1 MEKNLEK
8 INKKLDQQ
16 MLKNKELRQE
26 IDKLRKEKIIFEGV
40 YLRLQ
45 KNL

>member
-8 INKKLDQQ
+8 INNKLDQQ

-26 IDKLRKEKIIFEGV
+26 IDNLRKEKIIFEGI
-40 YLRLQ
+40 YLRL
-45 KNL
+45 